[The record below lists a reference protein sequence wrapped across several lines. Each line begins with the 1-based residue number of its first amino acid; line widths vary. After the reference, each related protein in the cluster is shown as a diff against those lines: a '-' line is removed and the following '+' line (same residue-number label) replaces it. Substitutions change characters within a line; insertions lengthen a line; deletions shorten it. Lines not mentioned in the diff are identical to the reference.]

1 MNISDSDIEKI
12 KIITISAQVNSLVSL
27 LSSID
32 KESLIASINSIKPEN
47 RNTVTYRLLLH
58 TLAFYEDVENATS
71 QTDQED
77 DQIDFNFGD
86 KIYE

>member
-12 KIITISAQVNSLVSL
+12 KIITVSAQVNSLVSL

-32 KESLIASINSIKPEN
+32 KESLITSINSIKPEN
-47 RNTVTYRLLLH
+47 RNSTSYRLLLH
-58 TLAFYEDVENATS
+58 ALAFYEDVENSIS
-71 QTDQED
+71 QSDNQD

-86 KIYE
+86 